1 MGDVMNWYILY
12 CQSIKLEQLCSIFN
26 SKDDINAFIPM
37 METYRRD
44 KEHLVL
50 EKMFPSYLFIK
61 THRNQEEFN
70 DFLSGLKDQKNGVIK
85 ELRKEGVSS
94 LTDDEIQLFN
104 NLLDVNGVLKMS
116 YGERVGNCSIASKG
130 PLVHYSNN
138 IRRVDFYRKIAYLD
152 IQFLG
157 REIICGFTVK
167 RISKI

>member
-1 MGDVMNWYILY
+1 MNWYILY

-26 SKDDINAFIPM
+26 SKNDIDAFIPM
-37 METYRRD
+37 MEIYRRD
-44 KEHLVL
+44 EDNLVL
-50 EKMFPSYLFIK
+50 EKMFPGYLFIR
-61 THRNQEEFN
+61 THRIQEEFN
-70 DFLSGLKDQKNGVIK
+70 DFLIGLKDQKNGVIK

-94 LTDDEIQLFN
+94 LTEDEIQLFK
-104 NLLDVNGVLKMS
+104 NLLEDGILKMS
-116 YGERVGNCSIASKG
+116 YGERIGGRSIATKG

-138 IRRVDFYRKIAYLD
+138 IKRVDFYRRLAYLD